1 MLRAEEDR
9 RPVLSFLSKSRL
21 CPRHNGC
28 RFPRGTRTMP
38 SRERLARINLHQVSF
53 GVDKF
58 SAELDLVNSCSS
70 KERPITIPRRKS
82 RLETIGQTNLIRLAN
97 LDGFPR
103 SSSLASPGLCCAF
116 TTGPSAPHP
125 AQIKRETRVGRRSL
139 TCVNVWCSDF
149 NVQFRSSLVLVI
161 NDQGTR
167 HHSMIFERALVARGR
182 PGAGRTG

>member
-1 MLRAEEDR
+1 
-9 RPVLSFLSKSRL
+9 
-21 CPRHNGC
+21 
-28 RFPRGTRTMP
+28 MP

-116 TTGPSAPHP
+116 TTGPSRHL
-125 AQIKRETRVGRRSL
+125 QIKRESRVRRRSL
-139 TCVNVWCSDF
+139 TCVNVWCSDLTYNF
-149 NVQFRSSLVLVI
+149 
-161 NDQGTR
+161 D
-167 HHSMIFERALVARGR
+167 RA
-182 PGAGRTG
+182 